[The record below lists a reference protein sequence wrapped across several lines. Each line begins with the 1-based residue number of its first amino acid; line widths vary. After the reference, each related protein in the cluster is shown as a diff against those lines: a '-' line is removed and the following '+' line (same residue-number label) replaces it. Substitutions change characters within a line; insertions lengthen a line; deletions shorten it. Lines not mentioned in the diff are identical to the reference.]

1 MKLTKL
7 EYCAT
12 GELLTLIVALIM
24 SYDHF
29 TGTFTAGTNAGTI
42 LMLVVGICCMCYFI
56 KELVV
61 RGGRRDSYEK

>member
-29 TGTFTAGTNAGTI
+29 TGTLTAGTI
-42 LMLVVGICCMCYFI
+42 LMLVVGIC
-56 KELVV
+56 
-61 RGGRRDSYEK
+61 

>member
-12 GELLTLIVALIM
+12 GELLTLIIALIM

-29 TGTFTAGTNAGTI
+29 TGTFNAGTI